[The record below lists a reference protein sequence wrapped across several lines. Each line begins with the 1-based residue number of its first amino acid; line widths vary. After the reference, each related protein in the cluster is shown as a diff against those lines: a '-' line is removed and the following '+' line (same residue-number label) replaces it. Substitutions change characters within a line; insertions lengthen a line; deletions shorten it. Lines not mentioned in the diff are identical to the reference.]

1 MNRDILFITGVS
13 SGIGLAC
20 ARFFLD
26 QGYKVY
32 GIGRNNSITHENYQ
46 FLPLDLS
53 DNEAI
58 SRFRFPDKDGEKYI
72 LINNAGVIGEIC
84 PFWEADL
91 SNMQQVIQVNFVA
104 LTELTQRFIQS
115 VPSGIILNISSGAGQ
130 RPVKGW
136 SAYCASKA
144 AVNLFSETLADEF
157 EHYNQPFTIKSVAP
171 GVVDTNMQTTIR
183 KATKNKFPDRAD
195 FHHLYESQQLD
206 APEVTAQKLYYL
218 LTHLDTYP
226 ATLLS
231 LRSIE
236 LY

>member
-26 QGYKVY
+26 QGDKVY
-32 GIGRNNSITHENYQ
+32 GIGRRNCITHENYQ

-58 SRFRFPDKDGEKYI
+58 SRFRFPDEDGEKYI

-144 AVNLFSETLADEF
+144 
-157 EHYNQPFTIKSVAP
+157 
-171 GVVDTNMQTTIR
+171 
-183 KATKNKFPDRAD
+183 
-195 FHHLYESQQLD
+195 
-206 APEVTAQKLYYL
+206 
-218 LTHLDTYP
+218 
-226 ATLLS
+226 
-231 LRSIE
+231 
-236 LY
+236 